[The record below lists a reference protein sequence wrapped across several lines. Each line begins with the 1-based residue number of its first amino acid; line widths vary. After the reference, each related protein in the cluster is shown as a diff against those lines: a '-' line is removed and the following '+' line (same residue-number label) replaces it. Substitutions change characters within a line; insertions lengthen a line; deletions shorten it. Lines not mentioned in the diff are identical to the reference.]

1 MNLIFIPILLMI
13 LIMSPAISSKTENK
27 LFSWKPEQ
35 LMNIKQI
42 SELDLSSSAPTL
54 AYVVDF
60 TKRTI
65 KIFGLRRVQSKYC
78 H

>member
-1 MNLIFIPILLMI
+1 
-13 LIMSPAISSKTENK
+13 MSPAISSKTENK

-60 TKRTI
+60 YQK
-65 KIFGLRRVQSKYC
+65 GQ
-78 H
+78 